1 MDNVV
6 TGPVFLH
13 SCLSKPDVLNLDE
26 NCSIGN
32 LPLFPLSRHS
42 NSLVR
47 LSLSRPSLPLRTS
60 SSRSHNT
67 RTQTHNC
74 VCVCVCVCVF
84 VGTSQSSLNIHG
96 LCSGFYMCQWWNM
109 ACITLQVSDKSR
121 FVPGVWINA
130 VPLNNSLSVLN
141 MQDSET

>member
-32 LPLFPLSRHS
+32 LPLSPLPRHS

-47 LSLSRPSLPLRTS
+47 LSLSRPSLPFHTS

-67 RTQTHNC
+67 DTRTQTHNC
-74 VCVCVCVCVF
+74 LCVCVCVCVF
-84 VGTSQSSLNIHG
+84 MWV
-96 LCSGFYMCQWWNM
+96 
-109 ACITLQVSDKSR
+109 QVR
-121 FVPGVWINA
+121 VR
-130 VPLNNSLSVLN
+130 
-141 MQDSET
+141 